1 MVCHHASLIEQI
13 ETMKSV
19 NRAVQALY
27 VWAFLALSI
36 PLQAIDYFY
45 NGIGP
50 VTEVA
55 SWFTNRN
62 GTGTN
67 PANFTTAG
75 NAFIVQNGQTALLS
89 GTWAISGTGSGL
101 LVETGGVF
109 QTGAN
114 NPSLTLNMQSGATF
128 LMENSSYNG
137 VAFGVINSESNFE
150 LANTTAPR
158 ISGLTYGNLIFSGSN
173 AFSFTTNLNATG
185 NLIVN
190 DSGQVRLTNSSNVTH
205 AVAGG
210 FTIASGSSVSL
221 TNGVGNMSL
230 NLSGSLTN
238 SGTLVKDGAG
248 SAELNFTGS
257 TAATAT
263 WGSVTTNNFSNFT
276 INVAS
281 GKNLTFADSLN
292 AGAATVNV
300 NGTLNLGGQVLSGAS
315 GNFNLASGA
324 TLISSHANGLDDAV
338 TMTGSRTFSTGANYE
353 FRGATSGSLLP
364 STVHHLTI
372 NRDSGMV
379 ALDGSGTSQTVSGT
393 LNLVS
398 GGLMAGSSKN
408 SMTVG
413 SLVMRD
419 TEISSNLTT
428 TLQGNVTFDATN
440 QGRAKISGALDLGGA
455 TRTFTVGNGTSFVDM
470 EVTGGISSGG
480 VIKDGLGTMSIAGVN
495 YYAGTT
501 TVSAGTLYVSGTLSH
516 SAVDVGANG
525 RIGTGGGVGILGAGL
540 TMSSGAAFDLTGA
553 TIGASSTGI
562 LGVSGGELTLSK
574 LTFQDVIGW
583 DWRNAGLGTYQLI
596 AGDFEINW
604 GETEFLSRET
614 AYDFGN
620 GFQGYFTSGS
630 LNVVIVPEPSI
641 PLLASSGGLVWMR
654 RRREK

>member
-128 LMENSSYNG
+128 LVENSSYNG

-281 GKNLTFADSLN
+281 GKKLTFADSLN

-300 NGTLNLGGQVLSGAS
+300 NGTLNLGAQVLSGAS
-315 GNFNLASGA
+315 GSFNLASGA
-324 TLISSHANGLDDAV
+324 TLISSHANGLDGAV

>member
-1 MVCHHASLIEQI
+1 
-13 ETMKSV
+13 
-19 NRAVQALY
+19 
-27 VWAFLALSI
+27 
-36 PLQAIDYFY
+36 
-45 NGIGP
+45 
-50 VTEVA
+50 
-55 SWFTNRN
+55 
-62 GTGTN
+62 
-67 PANFTTAG
+67 
-75 NAFIVQNGQTALLS
+75 VQNGQTALLS

>member
-19 NRAVQALY
+19 NRAVQALN

-89 GTWAISGTGSGL
+89 GTWTISGTGSGL

-128 LMENSSYNG
+128 LVENSTYSNLSL
-137 VAFGVINSESNFE
+137 GVINSGSNFE
-150 LANTTAPR
+150 LANTSGPR

-238 SGTLVKDGAG
+238 SGTLVKGGAG

-263 WGSVTTNNFSNFT
+263 WGAVTTSNFSNFT

-300 NGTLNLGGQVLSGAS
+300 NGTLNLGAQVLSGAS

-324 TLISSHANGLDDAV
+324 TLISSHANGLDGAV
-338 TMTGSRTFSTGANYE
+338 TMTGTRTFSTGANYE
-353 FRGATSGSLLP
+353 FRGATTGSLLP

-419 TEISSNLTT
+419 TEISSNLNT

-455 TRTFTVGNGTSFVDM
+455 TRTFTVGNGTSLVDM

-495 YYAGTT
+495 DYAGTT

-553 TIGASSTGI
+553 TIGVSSTGI

-630 LNVVIVPEPSI
+630 LNVVIVPEPSL

>member
-19 NRAVQALY
+19 NRAVQALN

-67 PANFTTAG
+67 PANFTTDG

-128 LMENSSYNG
+128 LVENSTYSNLSL
-137 VAFGVINSESNFE
+137 GVINSGSNFE
-150 LANTTAPR
+150 LANTSGPR

-238 SGTLVKDGAG
+238 SGTLVKGGAG

-263 WGSVTTNNFSNFT
+263 WGAVTTTNFSNFT

-300 NGTLNLGGQVLSGAS
+300 NGTLNLGAQV
-315 GNFNLASGA
+315 
-324 TLISSHANGLDDAV
+324 
-338 TMTGSRTFSTGANYE
+338 
-353 FRGATSGSLLP
+353 
-364 STVHHLTI
+364 
-372 NRDSGMV
+372 
-379 ALDGSGTSQTVSGT
+379 
-393 LNLVS
+393 
-398 GGLMAGSSKN
+398 
-408 SMTVG
+408 
-413 SLVMRD
+413 
-419 TEISSNLTT
+419 
-428 TLQGNVTFDATN
+428 
-440 QGRAKISGALDLGGA
+440 
-455 TRTFTVGNGTSFVDM
+455 
-470 EVTGGISSGG
+470 
-480 VIKDGLGTMSIAGVN
+480 
-495 YYAGTT
+495 
-501 TVSAGTLYVSGTLSH
+501 
-516 SAVDVGANG
+516 
-525 RIGTGGGVGILGAGL
+525 
-540 TMSSGAAFDLTGA
+540 
-553 TIGASSTGI
+553 
-562 LGVSGGELTLSK
+562 
-574 LTFQDVIGW
+574 
-583 DWRNAGLGTYQLI
+583 
-596 AGDFEINW
+596 
-604 GETEFLSRET
+604 
-614 AYDFGN
+614 
-620 GFQGYFTSGS
+620 
-630 LNVVIVPEPSI
+630 
-641 PLLASSGGLVWMR
+641 
-654 RRREK
+654 

>member
-19 NRAVQALY
+19 NRAVQALN

-50 VTEVA
+50 VNDVA

-128 LMENSSYNG
+128 LVENSTYSNLSL
-137 VAFGVINSESNFE
+137 GVINSGSNFE
-150 LANTTAPR
+150 LANTSGPR

-238 SGTLVKDGAG
+238 SGTLVKGGAG

-263 WGSVTTNNFSNFT
+263 WGAVTTTNFSNFT

-300 NGTLNLGGQVLSGAS
+300 NGTLNLGAQVLSGAS

-324 TLISSHANGLDDAV
+324 TLISSHANGLDGAV
-338 TMTGSRTFSTGANYE
+338 TMTGTRTFSTGANYE
-353 FRGATSGSLLP
+353 FRGATTGSLLP

-419 TEISSNLTT
+419 TEISSNLNT

-455 TRTFTVGNGTSFVDM
+455 TRTFTVGNGTSLVDM

-495 YYAGTT
+495 DYAGTT

-525 RIGTGGGVGILGAGL
+525 RIGTGGGVGMLGAGL

-553 TIGASSTGI
+553 TIGVSSTGI

-630 LNVVIVPEPSI
+630 LNVVIVPEPSL

>member
-128 LMENSSYNG
+128 LVENSSYNG

-300 NGTLNLGGQVLSGAS
+300 NGTLNLGAQVLSGAS
-315 GNFNLASGA
+315 GSFNLASGA
-324 TLISSHANGLDDAV
+324 TLISSHANGLDGAV

-495 YYAGTT
+495 DYAGTT

>member
-19 NRAVQALY
+19 NRAVQALN

-89 GTWAISGTGSGL
+89 GTWTISGTGSGL

-128 LMENSSYNG
+128 LVENSTYSNLSL
-137 VAFGVINSESNFE
+137 GVINSGSNFE
-150 LANTTAPR
+150 LANTSGPR

-173 AFSFTTNLNATG
+173 AFSFTTNLNAAG

-238 SGTLVKDGAG
+238 SGTLVKGGAG

-263 WGSVTTNNFSNFT
+263 WGAVTTSNFSNFT

-300 NGTLNLGGQVLSGAS
+300 NGTLNLGAQVLSGAS

-324 TLISSHANGLDDAV
+324 TLISSHANGLDGAV
-338 TMTGSRTFSTGANYE
+338 TMTGTRTFSTGANYE
-353 FRGATSGSLLP
+353 FRGATTGSLLP

-419 TEISSNLTT
+419 TEISSNLNT

-455 TRTFTVGNGTSFVDM
+455 TRTFTVGNGTSLVDM

-495 YYAGTT
+495 DYAGTT

-525 RIGTGGGVGILGAGL
+525 RIGTGGGVGMLGAGL

-553 TIGASSTGI
+553 TIGVSSTGI

-630 LNVVIVPEPSI
+630 LNVVIVPEPSL

>member
-19 NRAVQALY
+19 NRAVQALN

-67 PANFTTAG
+67 PANFTTDG

-128 LMENSSYNG
+128 LVENSTYSNLSL
-137 VAFGVINSESNFE
+137 GVINSESNFE

-238 SGTLVKDGAG
+238 SGTLVKGGAG

-263 WGSVTTNNFSNFT
+263 WGAVTTSNFSNFT

-300 NGTLNLGGQVLSGAS
+300 NGTLNLGAQVLSGAS

-324 TLISSHANGLDDAV
+324 TLISSHANGLDGAV
-338 TMTGSRTFSTGANYE
+338 TMTGTRTFSTGANYE
-353 FRGATSGSLLP
+353 FRGATTGSLLP

-419 TEISSNLTT
+419 TEISSNLNT

-455 TRTFTVGNGTSFVDM
+455 TRTFTVGNGTSLVDM

-495 YYAGTT
+495 DYAGTT

-525 RIGTGGGVGILGAGL
+525 RIGTGGGVGMLGAGL

-553 TIGASSTGI
+553 TIGVSSTGI

-630 LNVVIVPEPSI
+630 LNVVIVPEPSL

>member
-19 NRAVQALY
+19 NRAVQALN

-67 PANFTTAG
+67 PANFTTDG

-128 LMENSSYNG
+128 LVENSTYSNLSL
-137 VAFGVINSESNFE
+137 GVINSESNFE

-238 SGTLVKDGAG
+238 SGTLVKGGAG

-263 WGSVTTNNFSNFT
+263 WGAVTTSNFSNFT

-300 NGTLNLGGQVLSGAS
+300 NGTLNLGAQVLSGAS

-324 TLISSHANGLDDAV
+324 TLISSHANGLDGAV
-338 TMTGSRTFSTGANYE
+338 TMTGTRTFSTGANYE
-353 FRGATSGSLLP
+353 FRGATTGSLLP

-413 SLVMRD
+413 SLVMRN
-419 TEISSNLTT
+419 TEISSNLNT

-455 TRTFTVGNGTSFVDM
+455 TRTFTVGNGTSLVDM

-495 YYAGTT
+495 DYAGTT

-525 RIGTGGGVGILGAGL
+525 RIGTGGGVGMLGAGL

-553 TIGASSTGI
+553 TIGVSSTGI

-630 LNVVIVPEPSI
+630 LNVVIVPEPSL

>member
-19 NRAVQALY
+19 NRAVQALN

-50 VTEVA
+50 VNDVA

-89 GTWAISGTGSGL
+89 GTWTISGTGSGL

-128 LMENSSYNG
+128 LVENSTYSNLSL
-137 VAFGVINSESNFE
+137 GVINSGSNFE
-150 LANTTAPR
+150 LANTSGPR

-238 SGTLVKDGAG
+238 SGTLVKGGAG

-263 WGSVTTNNFSNFT
+263 WGAVTTTNFSNFT

-300 NGTLNLGGQVLSGAS
+300 NGTLNLGAQVLSGAS

-324 TLISSHANGLDDAV
+324 TLISSHANGLDGAV
-338 TMTGSRTFSTGANYE
+338 TMTGTRTFSTGANYE
-353 FRGATSGSLLP
+353 FRGATTGSLLP

-419 TEISSNLTT
+419 TEISSNLNT

-495 YYAGTT
+495 DYAGTT

-553 TIGASSTGI
+553 TIGVSSTGI

-630 LNVVIVPEPSI
+630 LNVVIVPEPSL

>member
-1 MVCHHASLIEQI
+1 
-13 ETMKSV
+13 
-19 NRAVQALY
+19 
-27 VWAFLALSI
+27 
-36 PLQAIDYFY
+36 
-45 NGIGP
+45 
-50 VTEVA
+50 
-55 SWFTNRN
+55 
-62 GTGTN
+62 
-67 PANFTTAG
+67 
-75 NAFIVQNGQTALLS
+75 
-89 GTWAISGTGSGL
+89 
-101 LVETGGVF
+101 
-109 QTGAN
+109 
-114 NPSLTLNMQSGATF
+114 
-128 LMENSSYNG
+128 
-137 VAFGVINSESNFE
+137 
-150 LANTTAPR
+150 
-158 ISGLTYGNLIFSGSN
+158 
-173 AFSFTTNLNATG
+173 
-185 NLIVN
+185 
-190 DSGQVRLTNSSNVTH
+190 
-205 AVAGG
+205 
-210 FTIASGSSVSL
+210 
-221 TNGVGNMSL
+221 
-230 NLSGSLTN
+230 
-238 SGTLVKDGAG
+238 
-248 SAELNFTGS
+248 
-257 TAATAT
+257 
-263 WGSVTTNNFSNFT
+263 
-276 INVAS
+276 
-281 GKNLTFADSLN
+281 
-292 AGAATVNV
+292 
-300 NGTLNLGGQVLSGAS
+300 
-315 GNFNLASGA
+315 
-324 TLISSHANGLDDAV
+324 
-338 TMTGSRTFSTGANYE
+338 
-353 FRGATSGSLLP
+353 
-364 STVHHLTI
+364 
-372 NRDSGMV
+372 MV

-440 QGRAKISGALDLGGA
+440 QGRAKISGALDLGGV

-495 YYAGTT
+495 DYAGTT
-501 TVSAGTLYVSGTLSH
+501 TVSAGTLYVSGMLSH

-525 RIGTGGGVGILGAGL
+525 RIGTGGGVGVLGAGL

>member
-1 MVCHHASLIEQI
+1 
-13 ETMKSV
+13 MKSV
-19 NRAVQALY
+19 NRAVQALN

-67 PANFTTAG
+67 PANFTTDG

-128 LMENSSYNG
+128 
-137 VAFGVINSESNFE
+137 A
-150 LANTTAPR
+150 
-158 ISGLTYGNLIFSGSN
+158 
-173 AFSFTTNLNATG
+173 
-185 NLIVN
+185 
-190 DSGQVRLTNSSNVTH
+190 
-205 AVAGG
+205 
-210 FTIASGSSVSL
+210 ASGSSYTGITAGSIDASSQFIYNGNA
-221 TNGVGNMSL
+221 TNGSSWLTDRVFGNFTWNTTSTTAITPS
-230 NLSGSLTN
+230 SGSSPLTTLGNLTLSMPGTIRVATGTSNARTWNVGGSLMIGSGTTLSVNNGTSIATGTLNVGGNLLN
-238 SGTLVKDGAG
+238 SGTIVKEASGA
-248 SAELNFTGS
+248 AELNFTGT

-263 WGSVTTNNFSNFT
+263 WGAVTTSNFSNFT

-300 NGTLNLGGQVLSGAS
+300 NGTLNLGAQVLSGAS

-324 TLISSHANGLDDAV
+324 TLISSHANGLDGAL
-338 TMTGSRTFSTGANYE
+338 TMTGTRTLSTSANYE
-353 FRGATSGSLLP
+353 FRGATTGSLLP

-372 NRDSGMV
+372 NRNSGMV
-379 ALDGSGTSQTVSGT
+379 TLDGAGTSQTVSGT
-393 LNLVS
+393 LHLVN

-419 TEISSNLTT
+419 TEISSNLNT

-455 TRTFTVGNGTSFVDM
+455 TRTFTVGNGTSLVDM

-495 YYAGTT
+495 DYAGTT

-553 TIGASSTGI
+553 TIGVSSTGI

-630 LNVVIVPEPSI
+630 LNVVIVPEPSL